1 MSVKNTRDYVCFVC
15 FEGFEDIDSF
25 RDHIITNH
33 EEGTDF
39 IFCPHCR
46 FPLRELKTHLA
57 LKHPELQIPKDYP
70 TKPIILRDIKKQ
82 KKKKP
87 AYKQGNYF
95 SKKNNKDLFFRSGM
109 ELEFYKI
116 LEDKNDVSKYNVE
129 PIEIDYIFEGSPHR
143 YIPDI
148 LVEYSDGKKQL
159 WEIKPFHQRKLPKNQ
174 AKWKAANEYC
184 KRRNWE
190 FVVLTERGLRLF
202 KKGRNPV

>member
-1 MSVKNTRDYVCFVC
+1 MKNIRDFVCFVC

-25 RDHIITNH
+25 RDHITTNH

-39 IFCPHCR
+39 IFCPHCK
-46 FPLRELKTHLA
+46 FPLRELRTHLA
-57 LKHPELQIPKDYP
+57 LKHPNLDIPKGYP
-70 TKPIILRDIKKQ
+70 LKPIIIRDIKKA

-87 AYKQGNYF
+87 TYKQGNYF
-95 SKKNNKDLFFRSGM
+95 SKKNSKELFFRSGL

-116 LEDKNDVSKYNVE
+116 LEDKKDVNKYAVE
-129 PIEIDYIFEGSPHR
+129 PIEIDYIFEGSSHR

-148 LVEYSDGKKQL
+148 LVEYTNGIKQL

-184 KRRNWE
+184 KKRNWE
-190 FVVLTERGLRLF
+190 FIVLTERGLRLF
-202 KKGRNPV
+202 KKGRNPI